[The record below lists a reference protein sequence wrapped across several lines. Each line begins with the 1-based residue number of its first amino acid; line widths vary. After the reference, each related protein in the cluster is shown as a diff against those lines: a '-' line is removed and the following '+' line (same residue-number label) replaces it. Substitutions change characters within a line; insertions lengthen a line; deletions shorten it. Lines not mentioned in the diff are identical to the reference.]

1 MGYFLYKTLIHSVVS
16 KNLLDVKH
24 RIVTPN
30 DWLFILDIRNE
41 EDVRNASFNT
51 EIIDRDR
58 HIEYMNKLEYMK
70 DVYQRI
76 ITFDDKDVGYIKVI
90 DNEVSYMIKKEFR
103 GKGIMKSSFEIL
115 FKDLKRLGNTKI
127 NASIK
132 AENYASLRL
141 AEKMGYK
148 ITKISYKNNRPYSYL
163 LEKHL

>member
-1 MGYFLYKTLIHSVVS
+1 M
-16 KNLLDVKH
+16 DVKH

-58 HIEYMNKLEYMK
+58 HIEYMNKLENMK

-76 ITFDDKDVGYIKVI
+76 ITYNNKDAGYIKVI

-148 ITKISYKNNRPYSYL
+148 ITKITYKNNKPYSYM

>member
-1 MGYFLYKTLIHSVVS
+1 
-16 KNLLDVKH
+16 LDVKH

-51 EIIDRDR
+51 EIIDHDR
-58 HIEYMNKLEYMK
+58 HIEYMHRLESMK

-76 ITFDDKDVGYIKVI
+76 ITYEDEDVGYIKVI

-115 FKDLKRLGNTKI
+115 FKDLKRLGNTKV

-132 AENYASLRL
+132 AENYASLKL

-148 ITKISYKNNRPYSYL
+148 ITKITYKNNRPYSYL
-163 LEKHL
+163 LEKNL